1 MRVSVVALPAD
12 AVAVNRRDGSPVT
25 VAVRVSTLA
34 VEPSVQLPTAPV
46 PAAPVVPTAPVSEP
60 LPAVTLNVTCT
71 PDTGFAKA
79 SFTTTAGGVAT
90 LVPAVA
96 VWPSPA
102 FLATDAAGPAVPVAV
117 KVTGLPVRLP
127 ALACSELLPALVP
140 SVQLPTAARP
150 AASEVATGPVI
161 LPPPVKT
168 VKVTA
173 MPATGLPN

>member
-46 PAAPVVPTAPVSEP
+46 PAGPVVTTAPVSEP

-71 PDTGFAKA
+71 PDTGSA
-79 SFTTTAGGVAT
+79 SASSTPTAAGVAT

-140 SVQLPTAARP
+140 SVHLPTAASSAAPGARP
-150 AASEVATGPVI
+150 GAGVA
-161 LPPPVKT
+161 PP
-168 VKVTA
+168 A
-173 MPATGLPN
+173 G